1 MNNYMNNMNG
11 NISQQDILQF
21 KSHVKDWLSIDVEIA
36 ELQKQLKELKLKKSK
51 ELEPK
56 ITLFMVHNNI
66 SDLNTENGKLKC
78 SEKLTKSGLSSKH
91 IRDNLSKVLNDEFII
106 DKAMDEILNNRTI
119 KKTYQIKKVK
129 K

>member
-1 MNNYMNNMNG
+1 MNNMNG

-66 SDLNTENGKLKC
+66 KDLNTENGKLKC

-106 DKAMDEILNNRTI
+106 DKAMEEILNNRTI

>member
-1 MNNYMNNMNG
+1 MYMNNMNG

-36 ELQKQLKELKLKKSK
+36 ELQKQLKELKLKKTK

-66 SDLNTENGKLKC
+66 KDLNTENGKLKC

>member
-1 MNNYMNNMNG
+1 MNNMN

-66 SDLNTENGKLKC
+66 KDLNTENGKLKC

-91 IRDNLSKVLNDEFII
+91 IRDNLSKVLNDELII

>member
-1 MNNYMNNMNG
+1 MYMNNMS

-21 KSHVKDWLSIDVEIA
+21 KSNVKDWLSIDVEIA

-66 SDLNTENGKLKC
+66 SDLKTENGKLKC
-78 SEKLTKSGLSSKH
+78 SEK
-91 IRDNLSKVLNDEFII
+91 FII
-106 DKAMDEILNNRTI
+106 HLPFLYPEEMIQERIS
-119 KKTYQIKKVK
+119 KK
-129 K
+129 

>member
-1 MNNYMNNMNG
+1 MYMNNMNG

-36 ELQKQLKELKLKKSK
+36 QLQKQLKELKLKKTK

-66 SDLNTENGKLKC
+66 SDLKTENGKLKC

>member
-1 MNNYMNNMNG
+1 MKNIN
-11 NISQQDILQF
+11 NISQQDILEF
-21 KSHVKDWLSIDVEIA
+21 KSHVKDWLYIDVEIA
-36 ELQKQLKELKLKKSK
+36 QLQKQVKELRVKKTK

-106 DKAMDEILNNRTI
+106 DKAMNEILNNRTI

>member
-1 MNNYMNNMNG
+1 MYMNNMS

-66 SDLNTENGKLKC
+66 SDLKTENGKLKC

-91 IRDNLSKVLNDEFII
+91 IRDNLSKVLNDELII

>member
-1 MNNYMNNMNG
+1 MNNMNG

-36 ELQKQLKELKLKKSK
+36 QLQKQLKELKLKKTK

-66 SDLNTENGKLKC
+66 KDLNTENGKLKC

>member
-1 MNNYMNNMNG
+1 
-11 NISQQDILQF
+11 
-21 KSHVKDWLSIDVEIA
+21 
-36 ELQKQLKELKLKKSK
+36 
-51 ELEPK
+51 
-56 ITLFMVHNNI
+56 MVHNNI
-66 SDLNTENGKLKC
+66 KDLNTENGKLKC

-106 DKAMDEILNNRTI
+106 DEAMDEILNNRTI

>member
-1 MNNYMNNMNG
+1 MYMNNMNG

-36 ELQKQLKELKLKKSK
+36 QLQKQLKELKLKKTK

-66 SDLNTENGKLKC
+66 KDLNTENGKLKC

>member
-1 MNNYMNNMNG
+1 MNNMN

-66 SDLNTENGKLKC
+66 KDLNTENGKLKC

>member
-1 MNNYMNNMNG
+1 MNNMNG

-66 SDLNTENGKLKC
+66 KDLNTENGKLKC